1 MDILQTD
8 SPSSI
13 ESVSLDGVLRPSKL
27 TDYVGQESIK
37 KNLQVTMQAA
47 RGRDEAIEH
56 VLLSGPPGLGKTT
69 LAKVIAAEM
78 GADVRVTSG
87 PALERSGDL
96 ASILASLQAGEIL
109 FIDEI
114 HRLNRS
120 IEEMLYPVMEDL
132 KLDLVLGK
140 GPSARTMRLDI
151 VPFTLIGATTR
162 PGDLSAPLRD
172 RFGLNFHLHYYS
184 SAEMSQIVSRSA
196 RLLNVNVD
204 SEAIE
209 HIANRSRSTPRIANR
224 LIKRVRDY
232 SQVYHPGKPITA
244 KHVRASLGDLG
255 IDEHGLDG
263 VDRRLLTLIIE
274 RFNGG
279 PVGALTLSTALAVE
293 RTTLEDVY
301 EPYLM
306 QIGFLE
312 RTSRGRTV
320 TSAARKH
327 LAMI

>member
-1 MDILQTD
+1 MDTLQTD
-8 SPSSI
+8 TPLSI
-13 ESVSLDGVLRPSKL
+13 ESVGFDSVLRPCKL
-27 TDYVGQESIK
+27 IDYVGQESIK
-37 KNLQVTMQAA
+37 KNIQVTITAA
-47 RGRDEAIEH
+47 RGREEPIEH

-78 GADVRVTSG
+78 GTGVRITSG
-87 PALERSGDL
+87 PALERGGDL
-96 ASILASLQAGEIL
+96 ASILASLQTGEVL
-109 FIDEI
+109 FIDEV

-140 GPSARTMRLDI
+140 GPSARTMRLDL

-172 RFGLNFHLHYYS
+172 RFGLHFHLNYYS
-184 SAEMSQIVSRSA
+184 PAEMSQIVARSA
-196 RLLNVNVD
+196 RLLKVAID
-204 SEAIE
+204 STAIE
-209 HIANRSRSTPRIANR
+209 HIANRSRATPRIANR
-224 LIKRVRDY
+224 LVKRVRDY
-232 SQVYHPGKPITA
+232 GQVYHPGKPISTQ
-244 KHVRASLGDLG
+244 HVRASLGDLG
-255 IDEHGLDG
+255 IDELGLDG

-293 RTTLEDVY
+293 RATLEDVY

-327 LAMI
+327 IAMV